1 MNEKIRKAN
10 ENMEFFNGLIDEI
23 RINGH
28 ERLRAKARLAQ
39 GEAMA
44 TAVVELFAGRDPGML
59 RLRPGQ
65 EVKNFVVG
73 FREKPIENWIAHD

>member
-1 MNEKIRKAN
+1 MNRKISKTN
-10 ENMEFFNGLIDEI
+10 ENLEFFNSLIDEI

-44 TAVVELFAGRDPGML
+44 DALVGLFGLGKRLLKALVYVRPARRPTTSAG
-59 RLRPGQ
+59 
-65 EVKNFVVG
+65 
-73 FREKPIENWIAHD
+73 

>member
-1 MNEKIRKAN
+1 MNRKISKTN
-10 ENMEFFNGLIDEI
+10 DDIEYFNALIDEI

-44 TAVVELFAGRDPGML
+44 NAF
-59 RLRPGQ
+59 
-65 EVKNFVVG
+65 VG
-73 FREKPIENWIAHD
+73 FFAFGKRLLKSLSARPVRRPSTSAG

>member
-1 MNEKIRKAN
+1 MKEKISKSN
-10 ENMEFFNGLIDEI
+10 ENIEFFNGLIDEI

-44 TAVVELFAGRDPGML
+44 TALVELYDFGK
-59 RLRPGQ
+59 RLIHALIARPGRRPTTSA
-65 EVKNFVVG
+65 G
-73 FREKPIENWIAHD
+73 

>member
-1 MNEKIRKAN
+1 MVTTERVSMNRKISKTN
-10 ENMEFFNGLIDEI
+10 ENLEFFNALIDEI

-44 TAVVELFAGRDPGML
+44 TAMVETIRLGKRLLKTLIARPL
-59 RLRPGQ
+59 RRLTTSHG
-65 EVKNFVVG
+65 
-73 FREKPIENWIAHD
+73 